1 MQAGTRRWLGDS
13 QDASPTWALSWVPL
27 AEGACLVSARETL
40 KQTERHLPRALLTLL
55 YFCSSIVWKCNEEGR
70 AVGNASSNIKKP
82 KSLKLGLYRCC
93 NFFTM
98 YLLDSKLHT
107 KSQPTTSSP
116 FHFLQESAPLPWPC
130 RKIWVCDSHPTCTQP
145 YCSCARK
152 SICTHTSETGSL
164 LHFKHLLEI
173 TLNRQHIY
181 SVHARL

>member
-116 FHFLQESAPLPWPC
+116 FHFLQESAPLLD
-130 RKIWVCDSHPTCTQP
+130 RAGRSGFVTAIQLARSPT
-145 YCSCARK
+145 AV
-152 SICTHTSETGSL
+152 
-164 LHFKHLLEI
+164 
-173 TLNRQHIY
+173 
-181 SVHARL
+181 VHANLSAHTRLKLDHCSISNISLK